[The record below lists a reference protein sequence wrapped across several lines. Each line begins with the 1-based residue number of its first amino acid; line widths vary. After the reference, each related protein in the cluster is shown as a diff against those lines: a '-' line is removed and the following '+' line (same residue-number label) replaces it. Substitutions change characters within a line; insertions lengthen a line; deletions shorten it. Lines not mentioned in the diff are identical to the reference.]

1 MWSAIFFFHNYRRY
15 EWLRSEWDIFYGLFN
30 KFNILEMAGL
40 GVFCD
45 YCFTKN
51 IAKIK
56 LPRRRFKTLGH
67 QILYRHLVVKNQ
79 LRYKAE
85 ILHAASHWC
94 PLPGSQSKFI
104 LRGHWPLSKIKILP
118 EKKPKTTSTWWNA
131 PINFKLKKYSYWDTG
146 TIEPMHSKKNV
157 KSNSCVT
164 LNMFACLCRL

>member
-1 MWSAIFFFHNYRRY
+1 MNDCVQNETFFMV
-15 EWLRSEWDIFYGLFN
+15 LFN

-79 LRYKAE
+79 LRDKAE
-85 ILHAASHWC
+85 ILHAASYWC
-94 PLPGSQSKFI
+94 PLPGSQRKFTF
-104 LRGHWPLSKIKILP
+104 RGH
-118 EKKPKTTSTWWNA
+118 
-131 PINFKLKKYSYWDTG
+131 
-146 TIEPMHSKKNV
+146 
-157 KSNSCVT
+157 
-164 LNMFACLCRL
+164 